1 MRIGRV
7 LILSSIFFLVFIG
20 FFAANAEAMQIF
32 VKTLE
37 GKTITLDVEPD
48 DTIDIVKQK
57 IQEEESFPPDNQR
70 LIFAGK
76 QLEDNRTLS
85 DYNIQNEATL
95 HLVLRLSYNFTMGL
109 HVDKGEDWLI
119 TNSQIWLEGDILVD
133 GNLSIVNSHINVNR
147 SLDATIS
154 EIRVNSTGSLNI
166 SNCTISTIND
176 DNFSYSMYTIVSDAG
191 SLIISNSSIDYSMI
205 WLVGG
210 EATITDTLLDGQ
222 NIVNYGI
229 FSEDTILNMNNIS
242 ISNYTLGLRSI
253 GTIPVQDQIS
263 FSNCTSWRTQEW
275 WVNFTAIDT
284 STNLPVTGF
293 QIRQWDSDGTMQG
306 SWNWAKEYEIDST
319 GQRIDHLANFSA
331 FANFGLAHVDDEWSQ
346 VITDNTAIIRYFNLN
361 VSAIEYKSAEVY
373 ASGKLWEPGQVVPK
387 WSEINVLV
395 TIKNPTD
402 YNFSN
407 LFLEM
412 DINNNKGFARDSIS
426 LSPNGEAIGNISWQA
441 SLEGPLSLRVSTN
454 LNLNSNDNST
464 LSLSKFVEVGSKN
477 NEDKESG
484 NMLVLFA
491 ILIILSVCSYII
503 YSGAEDADSES
514 ISETKSDSNDEI
526 NEDEHRREFAI
537 TEESSEEE

>member
-1 MRIGRV
+1 MNLGH
-7 LILSSIFFLVFIG
+7 LISGIFIFSLFFVINGVSS
-20 FFAANAEAMQIF
+20 E
-32 VKTLE
+32 TLE
-37 GKTITLDVEPD
+37 YDVLKIDYGNDVTI
-48 DTIDIVKQK
+48 
-57 IQEEESFPPDNQR
+57 S
-70 LIFAGK
+70 
-76 QLEDNRTLS
+76 
-85 DYNIQNEATL
+85 
-95 HLVLRLSYNFTMGL
+95 
-109 HVDKGEDWLI
+109 
-119 TNSQIWLEGDILVD
+119 NSEIWLEGDILVD
-133 GNLSIVNSHINVNR
+133 GNLSIENSHINVNR
-147 SLDATIS
+147 SIDLTIS
-154 EIRVNSTGSLNI
+154 EIRINSTGELRI
-166 SNCTISTIND
+166 SNSTISTMGND
-176 DNFSYSMYTIVSDAG
+176 TLSYSMYTIVSDAG

-253 GTIPVQDQIS
+253 GTIPVQNQIS

-306 SWNWAKEYEIDST
+306 SWNWAKEYEIDSS
-319 GQRIDHLANFSA
+319 GQRIDHIANFSA

-503 YSGAEDADSES
+503 YSGAEDVDSES
-514 ISETKSDSNDEI
+514 TISETKSDSDDEV

-537 TEESSEEE
+537 PDESSEEE